1 VGILVTH
8 GGHTLTEIG
17 SPVFATRTEASWR
30 HYLRLAV
37 NAFVTMLDIG
47 LFAVS
52 AAWVGL
58 AAAVLLVGFEL
69 VAAPRLEMSTG
80 GLLVSALILAVVGC
94 FAAGIASE
102 GPVRRNRRIVGNNN
116 IEIAV
121 ARALSAVLVGWLFVY
136 AADKL
141 QPLQDDISIPL
152 AMGIDLL
159 AQTGRVGLLVVP
171 LLGVPL
177 AWGVKVTELL
187 GKAVEETELPV
198 LFVVWIAGMMLLG

>member
-1 VGILVTH
+1 
-8 GGHTLTEIG
+8 
-17 SPVFATRTEASWR
+17 
-30 HYLRLAV
+30 
-37 NAFVTMLDIG
+37 MLDIG

-58 AAAVLLVGFEL
+58 AAAVLLIGFEL

-187 GKAVEETELPV
+187 GEAVEETELPV